1 MIQKSKRGARWKLET
16 SFESL
21 VEMMVE
27 EDLKAAEKESIL
39 LKENLL
45 VQRGKTQLNSIIYF
59 LNTSYKY
66 FLNLQIN

>member
-1 MIQKSKRGARWKLET
+1 MNHLLGDPKKAKEELGWELET

-39 LKENLL
+39 LKEKLISPTWENPI
-45 VQRGKTQLNSIIYF
+45 K
-59 LNTSYKY
+59 
-66 FLNLQIN
+66 